1 MVKFVG
7 NEITKP
13 SGAARVGFLPE
24 ETYFFQDTRKKVE
37 ETYFFQFCPDK
48 TGRNWT
54 KLEKTVKDVRNVGRK
69 YLSYLISYKRLW
81 LKMHLVNWY
90 RLKTLCKNINTFGP
104 FLPVLSGQNWK
115 KLDNNWGNFKRCQRY
130 WKKLIIIFI
139 FSQKVM
145 VTNALSWLLLFRNM
159 I

>member
-1 MVKFVG
+1 MECDYLWETHDCVCCCSDTMGIKIFV
-7 NEITKP
+7 NTILKNN
-13 SGAARVGFLPE
+13 SLHMYRICNALISFWYRVGFLPE

-37 ETYFFQFCPDK
+37 ETYFFQFCPDQ

-90 RLKTLCKNINTFGP
+90 RLKTLCKNIKYFWSISSSFIRT
-104 FLPVLSGQNWK
+104 
-115 KLDNNWGNFKRCQRY
+115 KLEETG
-130 WKKLIIIFI
+130 
-139 FSQKVM
+139 
-145 VTNALSWLLLFRNM
+145 
-159 I
+159 